1 MRDLK
6 HSPFRGLG
14 GIKLAY
20 KQIIDATSQTGFE
33 KSVFIAS
40 YNEFLLKSQ
49 AYNLEKKSKT
59 FTEMKA
65 NDGRANSLHYKCSF
79 AIIGFI
85 NNLNKQIPNL
95 QDTLGNNIA
104 FDTFKF
110 EVIESDITDK
120 SAHKVVITY
129 LTDTLTL
136 FEIIGDYLLLAVG
149 NKLINENN
157 EAVETFLLK
166 MQPNLGIVSYQNS
179 EKLIAN
185 ESMNESSD

>member
-1 MRDLK
+1 MSDLK

-20 KQIIDATSQTGFE
+20 KQILDATLQTSFE
-33 KSVFIAS
+33 KNVFIAS

-49 AYNLEKKSKT
+49 AYNFEKKFKT
-59 FTEMKA
+59 FSEMKA

-79 AIIGFI
+79 AVISFI
-85 NNLNKQIPNL
+85 SNLNKQIPGL
-95 QDTLGNNIA
+95 QDSLGNNVT

-120 SAHKVVITY
+120 SAHKVAITY
-129 LTDTLTL
+129 FTGLFTL
-136 FEIIGDYLLLAVG
+136 FEIIGDYMLLAAG
-149 NKLINENN
+149 DKSNN
-157 EAVETFLLK
+157 SSSEPVETFLLK

-179 EKLIAN
+179 EEFISN
-185 ESMNESSD
+185 ESMNESNQ